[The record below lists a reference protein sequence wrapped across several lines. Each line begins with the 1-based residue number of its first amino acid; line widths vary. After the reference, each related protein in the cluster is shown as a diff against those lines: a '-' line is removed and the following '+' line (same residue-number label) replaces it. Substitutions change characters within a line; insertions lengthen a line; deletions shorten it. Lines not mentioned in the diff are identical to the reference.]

1 MKSKVR
7 MVGKKEKNNKNK
19 YAIDENKN
27 ASENVYTLP
36 ISERESVIMG
46 TENNK
51 WDINDAKF
59 GKEIINL
66 IIKTGEV
73 SCNVGKDTILEEVDL
88 DSITFITIIVELEK
102 KYKIEFDDEK
112 MLVSNYKTIG
122 DLIEYVKMKVA
133 KLN

>member
-1 MKSKVR
+1 
-7 MVGKKEKNNKNK
+7 
-19 YAIDENKN
+19 
-27 ASENVYTLP
+27 
-36 ISERESVIMG
+36 MG